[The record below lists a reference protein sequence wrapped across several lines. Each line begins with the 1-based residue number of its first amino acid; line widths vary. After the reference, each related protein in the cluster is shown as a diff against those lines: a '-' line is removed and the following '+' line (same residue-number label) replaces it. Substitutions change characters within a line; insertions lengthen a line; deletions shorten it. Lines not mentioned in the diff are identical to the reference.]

1 MKEHVLTTQ
10 FMTSV
15 LSPSHQQPTHMYLL
29 KYIVFCT
36 TQRLKFL
43 NSNHREFSSER
54 KQILASGQLL
64 KSQID
69 NPLIVETVQKNER

>member
-36 TQRLKFL
+36 TRRLKFL